1 MAENINNYPV
11 PSTNLGDVVDVVD
24 EMADGGIISD
34 YAIGGAVAAILHNE
48 PFSTFDLDIFFLI
61 NDPSGSFVLDMSK
74 IYDFV
79 RSKGLEFDHEFI
91 IINGWPVQFVE
102 ASHDALWAE
111 GIQKAEI
118 MKIDGRD
125 VRVIDAE
132 HLAAMW
138 IQAGRRKDIRKI
150 EMFDEAGK
158 MDADILKT
166 LLKRYDLLS
175 KWKQAQ
181 HNFSDAYQY

>member
-1 MAENINNYPV
+1 MTKNPL
-11 PSTNLGDVVDVVD
+11 PTTNLGEVVDVVE
-24 EMADGGIISD
+24 EMINGGIIAD
-34 YAIGGAVAAILHNE
+34 YAIGGAVAAILHYE

-61 NDPSGSFVLDMSK
+61 SDPSGSLVLDMSE

-79 RSKGLEFDHEFI
+79 RRKGFGFDHEFI
-91 IINGWPVQFVE
+91 MIHGWPVQFVE

-111 GIQKAEI
+111 AVQKAEI
-118 MKIDGRD
+118 MEIDGRE
-125 VRVIDAE
+125 VNIIDAE

-158 MDADILKT
+158 MDVDILKT
-166 LLKRYDLLS
+166 LLKRYDLLG

-181 HNFSDAYQY
+181 HSFSDEYQF